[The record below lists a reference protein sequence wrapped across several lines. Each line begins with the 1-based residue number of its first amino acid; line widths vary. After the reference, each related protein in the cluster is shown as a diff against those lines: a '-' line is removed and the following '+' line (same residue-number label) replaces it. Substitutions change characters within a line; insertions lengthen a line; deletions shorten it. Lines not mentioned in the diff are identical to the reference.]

1 MSAER
6 LWCKRCMTETE
17 PVLTWQTFA
26 GGTRH
31 LRADCGVCGAYMQP
45 RTAERYV
52 AGGGGAGC
60 VVNTVTQNR
69 YRLEATRA
77 WDFLDRL
84 PEGHALLLPTL
95 EKAYRLSA
103 LASGETEETAAAYA
117 RERTANWVALAAQTA
132 GRG

>member
-1 MSAER
+1 M
-6 LWCKRCMTETE
+6 
-17 PVLTWQTFA
+17 
-26 GGTRH
+26 
-31 LRADCGVCGAYMQP
+31 
-45 RTAERYV
+45 
-52 AGGGGAGC
+52 
-60 VVNTVTQNR
+60 NTVTQNR

-84 PEGHALLLPTL
+84 PEGHPLLLPTL

-103 LASGETEETAAAYA
+103 LASGEGEEAAAVYA